1 LKPTLFYVPA
11 LALALA
17 PAAAL
22 ADTTAAPGAAPAQIS
37 AADLQNAHESSSWLT
52 YGHDYSNQRFSPLA
66 QITPQN
72 AAALQPAYVFQTGVA
87 APFETTPIVS
97 DGKMY
102 VTTAYDHVFAVDAA
116 TGKKLWH
123 YQAKLGKTI
132 FCCGP
137 VNRGVALV
145 GNTLYLGQL
154 DGKLVALDAATGK
167 VNWEVQAGDNAAG
180 YSLTMAPLA
189 YKDMIIVGG
198 AGGEY
203 GVRGSVTAYAQS
215 DGHLM
220 WRWYSTDAEH
230 WAGKFT
236 PTTSDGIPLHR
247 DIAAEKAAYSAHADA
262 WKIGGGATWMTP
274 AVDVARNTIYVST
287 GNPSPDLLGA
297 ARPGDDLY
305 TDSIVAIDAS
315 TGKIKWYYQEVP
327 HDVWDLDAVS
337 PVVLFDTVDA
347 NGKTVAAVGEA
358 GKTGWFYV
366 VDRDT
371 GKLIRKSEAFVPQAN
386 MFAQPTEAGVRMLP
400 GANGGVDW
408 SPPSYD
414 PSMHYAIVS
423 ALHQPM
429 IYSTKPQELE
439 SGALW
444 LGSAFAGIPTEQQYG
459 LLSAI
464 DTNTGK
470 LAWQYKVDYPMLG
483 GSVSTAGGVTF
494 VGESNGM
501 FDAFDTKGGKL
512 LWQFNTGAGVNAAP
526 MVYELDGQEYVAV
539 ASGGSFQ
546 IGTQYGDSLYV
557 FKIPRSQ

>member
-1 LKPTLFYVPA
+1 MLKHFVIIS
-11 LALALA
+11 ALALA
-17 PAAAL
+17 PAAAS
-22 ADTTAAPGAAPAQIS
+22 ADGTAAPAGVQVT
-37 AADLQNAHESSSWLT
+37 AADLQNAHDSSSWLS
-52 YGHDYSNQRFSPLA
+52 YGHDYTNQRFSPLA

-87 APFETTPIVS
+87 APFETTPLVA
-97 DGKMY
+97 DGKMF

-123 YQAKLGKTI
+123 YQAKLGKTV

-137 VNRGVALV
+137 VNRGVALA
-145 GNTLYLGQL
+145 GGTLFLGQL
-154 DGKLVALDAATGK
+154 DGKLVALDSDTGK
-167 VNWEVQAGDNAAG
+167 VKWEIQAGDNGKG
-180 YSLTMAPLA
+180 YSLTMAPLV
-189 YKDMIIVGG
+189 YKDMVLVGG

-215 DGHLM
+215 DGHLI
-220 WRWYSTDAEH
+220 WRWYSTNADT
-230 WAGKFT
+230 WAGKFS
-236 PTTSDGIPLHR
+236 PTTSDGVDLHR
-247 DIAAEKAAYSAHADA
+247 DVAAEKAAYAAHADA

-274 AVDVARNTIYVST
+274 PLDVERHTIYVCT

-297 ARPGDDLY
+297 VRPGDNLY
-305 TDSIVAIDAS
+305 TDSIVALDVQ
-315 TGKIKWYYQEVP
+315 TGKMKWYFQEVP
-327 HDVWDLDAVS
+327 HDVWDLDVVS

-347 NGKTVAAVGEA
+347 SGKKVAALGEA
-358 GKTGWFYV
+358 GKTGWFYILN
-366 VDRDT
+366 RDT
-371 GKLIRKSEAFVPQAN
+371 GALIRKSEAFVPQAN
-386 MFAQPTEAGVRMLP
+386 MFAQPTEKGIRMLP

-408 SPPSYD
+408 SPVSYD
-414 PSMHYAIVS
+414 PSMHYAIIS

-429 IYSTKPQELE
+429 IYSTKPQELD

-464 DTNTGK
+464 DTDTGK
-470 LAWQYKVDYPMLG
+470 LAWQYKVDYPLLG

-501 FDAFDTKGGKL
+501 FDAFDTKSGKL

-546 IGTQYGDSLYV
+546 IGTQYGDSLHV
-557 FKIPRSQ
+557 FKIPHSM

>member
-1 LKPTLFYVPA
+1 MRLRLCLPA
-11 LALALA
+11 LALALF
-17 PAAAL
+17 PGAAL
-22 ADTTAAPGAAPAQIS
+22 ADPAAPAPAAPAVVS
-37 AADLQNAHESSSWLT
+37 AADLENAHASSSWLT
-52 YGHDYSNQRFSPLA
+52 YGHDYSNQRFSPVA

-72 AAALQPAYVFQTGVA
+72 AAAMTPAYVFQTGVA
-87 APFETTPIVS
+87 APFETTPIVA

-123 YQAKLGKTI
+123 YQAKLGKTV

-137 VNRGVALV
+137 VNRGVALA
-145 GNTLYLGQL
+145 GGTLFLGQL
-154 DGKLVALDAATGK
+154 DGKLVALDAATGTVK
-167 VNWEVQAGDNAAG
+167 WSVQAGDNAAG

-189 YKDMIIVGG
+189 YKDMIVVGG

-215 DGHLM
+215 DGHM
-220 WRWYSTDAEH
+220 IWRWYATDAEH

-236 PTTSDGIPLHR
+236 PTTSDGVDLHR
-247 DIAAEKAAYSAHADA
+247 DVAAERAAYAKHSDA
-262 WKIGGGATWMTP
+262 WKTGGGATWMTP
-274 AVDVARNTIYVST
+274 AVDAARDTIYVAT

-297 ARPGDDLY
+297 TRPGDNLY
-305 TDSIVAIDAS
+305 TDSIVAIDAA
-315 TGKIKWYYQEVP
+315 TGHIKWYYQEVP
-327 HDVWDLDAVS
+327 HDVWDLDVVS

-347 NGKTVAAVGEA
+347 SGKKVEAVGQA
-358 GKTGWFYV
+358 GKTGWYYV
-366 VDRDT
+366 VDRTT

-408 SPPSYD
+408 SPVSYD
-414 PSMHYAIVS
+414 PTMNLAIVS

-429 IYSTKPQELE
+429 IYSTKPQELA

-470 LAWQYKVDYPMLG
+470 IAWQHKVDYPMLG

-501 FDAFDTKGGKL
+501 FDAFDTKVGTL

-526 MVYELDGQEYVAV
+526 MVFELDGQEYVAV

-557 FKIPRSQ
+557 FKIPHAS

>member
-1 LKPTLFYVPA
+1 MKFFAASSLSLS
-11 LALALA
+11 LALAIA
-17 PAAAL
+17 PAAVR
-22 ADTTAAPGAAPAQIS
+22 ADTTGPATQVS
-37 AADLQNAHESSSWLT
+37 AADLSNAHASSSWLT
-52 YGHDYSNQRFSPLA
+52 YGHDYSNQRFSPLT

-72 AAALQPAYVFQTGVA
+72 VAGLQPAYVVQTGVA
-87 APFETTPIVS
+87 APFETTPIVA

-102 VTTAYDHVFAVDAA
+102 ITTAYDQAFAVDAA

-123 YQAKLGKTI
+123 YQPKLSKSI

-137 VNRGVALV
+137 VNRGFALA
-145 GNTLYLGQL
+145 GGTLFLGQL
-154 DGKLVALDAATGK
+154 DGQLVALEADTGK
-167 VNWEVQAGDNAAG
+167 VKWHVQAGDNNAG

-189 YKDMIIVGG
+189 LGDAVIVGG

-215 DGHLM
+215 DGHQL

-230 WAGKFT
+230 WKGNFS
-236 PTTSDGIPLHR
+236 PTTPDGVDLHR
-247 DIAAEKAAYSAHADA
+247 DIATEKATFAQHADA

-274 AVDVARNTIYVST
+274 AVDTTRNTIYVCT
-287 GNPSPDLLGA
+287 GNPAPDLLGA
-297 ARPGDDLY
+297 VRPGDDLY

-327 HDVWDLDAVS
+327 HDVWDLDVVS

-347 NGKTVAAVGEA
+347 TGKTVAAAGQA
-358 GKTGWFYV
+358 GKTGWYYV
-366 VDRDT
+366 VNRDT
-371 GKLIRKSEAFVPQAN
+371 GKLIRKSDAFVPQAN
-386 MFAQPTEAGVRMLP
+386 MFAQPTKAGIRMLP
-400 GANGGVDW
+400 GANGGTEW
-408 SPPSYD
+408 SPVSYD
-414 PSMHYAIVS
+414 PTLHYAIVS

-429 IYSTKPQELE
+429 IYSTQPQELQ
-439 SGALW
+439 SGGLW

-464 DTNTGK
+464 DTNTGH
-470 LAWQYKVDYPMLG
+470 LAWQYKVDYPMIG

-494 VGESNGM
+494 VGESNGN
-501 FDAFDTKGGKL
+501 FDAFDTKAGKL

-526 MVYELDGQEYVAV
+526 MVFEQDGQEYVAV

-557 FKIPRSQ
+557 FKLPHGM